1 MTAFW
6 DTFLD
11 VMALVGN
18 QSIYLLWGIGM
29 VFVMRLMRD

>member
-11 VMALVGN
+11 IMALVGN
-18 QSIYLLWGIGM
+18 LGIYLLWGIGM

>member
-6 DTFLD
+6 DTFLEI
-11 VMALVGN
+11 MALVGN
-18 QSIYLLWGIGM
+18 LGIYLLWGIGM

>member
-18 QSIYLLWGIGM
+18 LGIYLLWGLGM

>member
-18 QSIYLLWGIGM
+18 LGIYLLWGIGM